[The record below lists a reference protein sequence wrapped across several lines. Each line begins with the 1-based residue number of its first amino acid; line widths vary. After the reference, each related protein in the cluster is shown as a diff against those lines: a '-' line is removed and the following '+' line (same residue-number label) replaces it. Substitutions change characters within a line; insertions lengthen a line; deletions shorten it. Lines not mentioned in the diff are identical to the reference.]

1 MQILLP
7 EVVSMRIKHHILYY
21 TAALFFLLG
30 IKDGYV
36 ALWKDNSVTP
46 LEVFPYKAQLLPEED
61 QRLLEK
67 GIYISSHEEL
77 MRLLEDYLS

>member
-1 MQILLP
+1 
-7 EVVSMRIKHHILYY
+7 MRNIRRILYC
-21 TAALFFLLG
+21 TATLFFLLG

-46 LEVFPYKAQLLPEED
+46 LEIFPYQVHMLPLED

-67 GIYISSHEEL
+67 GIYISTHEKL
-77 MRLLEDYLS
+77 MHLLEDYLS